1 MKYIKLFEE
10 FNRITVTPEE
20 KSKIKKIVLRT
31 ISLVNDKI
39 FQGGT
44 HERYGIEYDL
54 GALQT
59 FIQNNKYVNQQ
70 VIDQHRNNGYKKVD
84 EIAKQL
90 SKLRK
95 IEIVFDRKDNCFK
108 TKSGKAYTVFN
119 LVNKISHLNEK
130 EQNPHF
136 YNSTIYVFVNYKT
149 GDVFNKVN
157 DYSKKVDKSDY
168 IPIWDF
174 SGGNI
179 YLPINKLREMKK
191 QDLNIDIFS
200 IAYHEFIHAKDPDA
214 WVPKNYATPAQIKAG
229 VKGSYGS
236 NQAEIQTMCNNLLE
250 IVGYYFER
258 TWRGDTDGGGLNLN
272 LTKDYVMKIFIPTIF
287 EVRDFIN
294 GKRDNLTE
302 GTKKQLAG
310 NNKNLKFIELV
321 IGFINEAKKDAA
333 DKMKIVQEWMK
344 EDFIK
349 LVETYNKKVTEI
361 NNKKYKL
368 TPAEHKIPIIE
379 LQLQKKK

>member
-1 MKYIKLFEE
+1 MNYIKLFEE
-10 FNRITVTPEE
+10 FNRISVTPEE
-20 KSKIKKIVLRT
+20 KAKIKKIVLRT
-31 ISLVNDKI
+31 IELVNDKTCL
-39 FQGGT
+39 GGT
-44 HERYGIEYDL
+44 HERWGIEYDL

-59 FIQNNKYVNQQ
+59 FIQNNKYVNPQ

-119 LVNKISHLNEK
+119 LVNKISHLSEK

-136 YNSTIYVFVNYKT
+136 WPDNIYVFVNYKT
-149 GDVFNKVN
+149 GEVFNKRD

-168 IPIWDF
+168 IIIWDF

-179 YLPINKLREMKK
+179 YLPINKLREVKK
-191 QDLNIDIFS
+191 DDLNIDIFS
-200 IAYHEFIHAKDPDA
+200 IVYHEFIHAKDPNA

-236 NQAEIQTMCNNLLE
+236 NPSEIQTMCNNLLE

-272 LTKDYVMKIFIPTIF
+272 LTKDYVMKIFIPTIS

-294 GKRDNLTE
+294 GKRDNLSDE
-302 GTKKQLAG
+302 VKKQLAG

-321 IGFINEAKKDAA
+321 IGFINEAKKDAP
-333 DKMKIVQEWMK
+333 DKMKFVQKWMK

-349 LVETYNKKVTEI
+349 LAETYNKKVTEI
-361 NNKKYKL
+361 NNKKYKGI
-368 TPAEHKIPIIE
+368 PANLKIPVIN
-379 LQLQKKK
+379 LK

>member
-20 KSKIKKIVLRT
+20 KRKIKKIALRT
-31 ISLVNDKI
+31 IELVNNKI
-39 FQGGT
+39 FQGGL
-44 HERYGIEYDL
+44 HEKWEIEYDL

-70 VIDQHRNNGYKKVD
+70 VIDQHRNNGYKIVD

-90 SKLRK
+90 SKRRG
-95 IEIVFDRKDNCFK
+95 IEIIYDRKDNCFK
-108 TKSGKAYTVFN
+108 TKSGKAFTIFN
-119 LVNKISHLNEK
+119 LVSKISHLSEK

-136 YNSTIYVFVNYKT
+136 WPDNIYVFVNYKT
-149 GDVFNKVN
+149 GEVFNKL
-157 DYSKKVDKSDY
+157 DEYSKKVDKSDY
-168 IPIWDF
+168 IIIWDF

-191 QDLNIDIFS
+191 DDLNVDIFS
-200 IAYHEFIHAKDPDA
+200 LTYHEFIHAKDPDA

-236 NQAEIQTMCNNLLE
+236 NPAEIQTMCNNLLE

-258 TWRGDTDGGGLNLN
+258 TWRGDTDGGGINMN
-272 LTKDYVMKIFIPTIF
+272 LTKTKIVNEFLPTIF
-287 EVRDFIN
+287 EVRNFIN
-294 GKRDNLTE
+294 GKRDNLSDTA
-302 GTKKQLAG
+302 KKQLAG
-310 NNKNLKFIELV
+310 NNKTLKVIEII
-321 IGFINEAKKDAA
+321 IGFINEAKKDAP

-349 LVETYNKKVTEI
+349 LLEIYNKKVTEI

-368 TPAEHKIPIIE
+368 TPANDKIPLIP
-379 LQLQKKK
+379 QSYFS